1 MFDVENP
8 ALAELLG
15 TMVDMVVAAG
25 GSLAPQL
32 TFVERAGSI
41 SIHRPIDAPPVAW
54 LATVPAAVL
63 VPVGELDWAERND
76 RFALASEPAGLTP
89 ERRQML
95 DLFMAIYN
103 AAAKPDWLAGSFNV
117 VAQRD
122 PSLLAAVSRVKPGAR
137 PLEGPLARQ
146 FIATRTLTMGKSA
159 GDLAD
164 VPLIMP
170 VLDFLNH
177 HPSGKTFRFHEGQ
190 MVIAET
196 HVAQSNECFASYGGR
211 RDAFDLLIGH
221 HFVDETPY
229 AATTAVQLKLPEL
242 GRLLIEA
249 RFIRSNHKADPP
261 KVSFDE
267 EGVVLSHLVFDSR
280 NPRPTLQLL
289 EMAVLALARR
299 RAVPDDRARKAMA
312 DVPPALLDA
321 NRAALAAL
329 RADLDARTDN
339 LPLAAM
345 VRRAADIQ
353 EANLVASLTP
363 NRPDAPIGCLPAG
376 DPTPF
381 PLISGRFQMHPLR
394 FRADRSA
401 AGMAGA
407 GCWSPRNAPPRPL
420 GCPWARFPRSGAI
433 RWEREAL
440 GRAERRPQPLKTLQQ
455 RFYAPAA
462 LRTGRSI
469 ATTCAPLYSVPP
481 CSRPCRAGP
490 SQNPSG
496 FSRPLLRINSERR
509 TRADDHRHHIGG
521 VDEAALALSCQFLAL
536 SCQCESGA
544 PER

>member
-1 MFDVENP
+1 MFNVENP

-15 TMVDMVVAAG
+15 AMVDMVVAAG

-54 LATVPAAVL
+54 LATIPAALL

-76 RFALASEPAGLTP
+76 CFALASEPAGLTP

-95 DLFMAIYN
+95 DLFIAIYN
-103 AAAKPDWLAGSFNV
+103 AAAKLDWLAGSFNV

-122 PSLLAAVSRVKPGAR
+122 PSLLAAVSRVKPGAI
-137 PLEGPLARQ
+137 PFEGPLARQ
-146 FIATRTLTMGKSA
+146 FLSTRILFMGKSA

-164 VPLIMP
+164 VPLIVP
-170 VLDFLNH
+170 LLDFLNH
-177 HPSGKTFRFHEGQ
+177 HPSGKTFRFHAGQ
-190 MVIAET
+190 LVIAET
-196 HVAQSNECFASYGGR
+196 HVAPSNECFASYGRR
-211 RDAFDLLIGH
+211 RDAFDLLTGH
-221 HFVDETPY
+221 HYVDETTPY

-249 RFIRSNHKADPP
+249 RFIRSNHKADLP

-267 EGVVLSHLVFDSR
+267 EGVVLSHLVFHSG

-299 RAVPDDRARKAMA
+299 RAVPDGWARRAMA

-329 RADLDARTDN
+329 RSDLGARTDN

-363 NRPDAPIGCLPAG
+363 NGL
-376 DPTPF
+376 
-381 PLISGRFQMHPLR
+381 M
-394 FRADRSA
+394 
-401 AGMAGA
+401 
-407 GCWSPRNAPPRPL
+407 PR
-420 GCPWARFPRSGAI
+420 
-433 RWEREAL
+433 
-440 GRAERRPQPLKTLQQ
+440 
-455 RFYAPAA
+455 
-462 LRTGRSI
+462 
-469 ATTCAPLYSVPP
+469 
-481 CSRPCRAGP
+481 
-490 SQNPSG
+490 
-496 FSRPLLRINSERR
+496 
-509 TRADDHRHHIGG
+509 
-521 VDEAALALSCQFLAL
+521 
-536 SCQCESGA
+536 
-544 PER
+544 

>member
-1 MFDVENP
+1 MSKTQRWPNCSAPWSTWSSPQAV
-8 ALAELLG
+8 
-15 TMVDMVVAAG
+15 
-25 GSLAPQL
+25 SLAPQL

-54 LATVPAAVL
+54 LATIPAAVL

-95 DLFMAIYN
+95 DLFIAIYN

-146 FIATRTLTMGKSA
+146 FIATRYLTMGKSA

-164 VPLIMP
+164 VPVIMP
-170 VLDFLNH
+170 VIDFLNH

-190 MVIAET
+190 LVIAET

-221 HFVDETPY
+221 HFVSETPY

-267 EGVVLSHLVFDSR
+267 EGVVLSHLVFDSG

-299 RAVPDDRARKAMA
+299 RAVPDDWARKAMA

-345 VRRAADIQ
+345 LRRAADIQ

-363 NRPDAPIGCLPAG
+363 N
-376 DPTPF
+376 
-381 PLISGRFQMHPLR
+381 
-394 FRADRSA
+394 A
-401 AGMAGA
+401 AG
-407 GCWSPRNAPPRPL
+407 C
-420 GCPWARFPRSGAI
+420 
-433 RWEREAL
+433 
-440 GRAERRPQPLKTLQQ
+440 
-455 RFYAPAA
+455 AA
-462 LRTGRSI
+462 L
-469 ATTCAPLYSVPP
+469 
-481 CSRPCRAGP
+481 
-490 SQNPSG
+490 
-496 FSRPLLRINSERR
+496 
-509 TRADDHRHHIGG
+509 H
-521 VDEAALALSCQFLAL
+521 AAK
-536 SCQCESGA
+536 
-544 PER
+544 R